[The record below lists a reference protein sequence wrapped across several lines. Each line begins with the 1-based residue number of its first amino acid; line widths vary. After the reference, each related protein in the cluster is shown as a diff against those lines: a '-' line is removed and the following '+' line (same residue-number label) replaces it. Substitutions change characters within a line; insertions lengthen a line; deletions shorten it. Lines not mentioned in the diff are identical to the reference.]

1 MDQPKYSKP
10 TWLDIVAR
18 YRTPDLRK
26 GIWQICNSFIPFFIT
41 WYLMYLS
48 LDISYWITLA
58 LAIPSA
64 GFLVRIFIIQHDC
77 GHGSFFKSRKANDTI
92 GFICG
97 ILTLNAYYHWRK
109 PHAEHHAHAG
119 TLGSR
124 GPGEVITLSVKEYLQ
139 LSKWKRFKYRLYRN
153 PFVIF
158 GLNPA
163 FSSILLNRLPFP
175 NTRSW
180 NKEHKSVHMTN
191 FVLGAFV
198 ATMGLTIG
206 IQQFL
211 QIALPIIVIATT
223 AGVWLFYIQH
233 QYEETYYENHDK
245 WDFARAAMQGSSYYK
260 LPKILQWFTGNI
272 GLHHI
277 HHLSPRIPN
286 YNLQK
291 CLDENPE
298 FQNVIPLTFWKSL
311 KTVSLK
317 LWDEKQQ
324 KLVSFRHLKSIQ
336 KQEGEEIVC

>member
-10 TWLDIVAR
+10 AWLDIVAR
-18 YRTPDLRK
+18 YRFPDLRK
-26 GIWQICNSFIPFFIT
+26 SIWQICNSFVPFFIT
-41 WYLMYLS
+41 GYLMYLS

-97 ILTLNAYYHWRK
+97 ILTLTPYYHWRK

-119 TLGSR
+119 ILGSR
-124 GPGEVITLSVKEYLQ
+124 GPGEIVTLSVKEYLQ
-139 LSKWKRFKYRLYRN
+139 LSKWKRFQYRLYRN

-163 FSSILLNRLPFP
+163 FSSLLLNRFPFP
-175 NTRSW
+175 YTRSW
-180 NKEHKSVHMTN
+180 NKEQKSVHMTN
-191 FVLGAFV
+191 LVLGALV
-198 ATMGLTIG
+198 ITMGLTIG

-211 QIALPIIVIATT
+211 QIALPIILIATT

-233 QYEETYYENHDK
+233 QFDETYFENHDQ

-291 CLDENPE
+291 CLNENPV

-311 KTVSLK
+311 KTISLK
-317 LWDEKQQ
+317 LWDEEQN

-336 KQEGEEIVC
+336 NQEG